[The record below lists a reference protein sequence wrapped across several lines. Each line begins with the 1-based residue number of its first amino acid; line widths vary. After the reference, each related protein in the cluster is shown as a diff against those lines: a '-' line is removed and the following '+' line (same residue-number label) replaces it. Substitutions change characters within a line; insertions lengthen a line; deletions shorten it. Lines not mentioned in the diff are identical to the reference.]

1 MTKRVAPIDK
11 LIGQRIRALVRPI
24 VSKANGLTVY

>member
-1 MTKRVAPIDK
+1 MTKRITPMDK
-11 LIGQRIRALVRPI
+11 AIGRRIRALVRPI